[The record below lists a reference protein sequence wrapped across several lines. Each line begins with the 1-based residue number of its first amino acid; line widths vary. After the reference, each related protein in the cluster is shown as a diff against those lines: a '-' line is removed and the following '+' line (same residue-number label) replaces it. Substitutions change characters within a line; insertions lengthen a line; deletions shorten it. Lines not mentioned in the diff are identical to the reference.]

1 MIRRLALAT
10 SVAAALALPAAA
22 SATPTT
28 AAPTTPTTPPAQPA
42 VAKMSIEVASGI
54 VDGGTR
60 WVLTRDK
67 LLVLGKIREYVAGE
81 KVTIELSRAGKVV
94 DQRTVKVEAWK
105 GTTGKFQTRFKHV
118 TDEGRYSV
126 TARHDADAAQEAGV
140 SNTEKLRAI
149 QARVSGKESTRLL
162 QIALNRLAFVSPISG
177 HLDEAT
183 RRAVLAYRKVNHWKH
198 TGSPT
203 STVFRTVFNGR
214 GGFNLRYSEP
224 SMHVEGDL
232 SRQVLVLADNGHP
245 VQIYTMS
252 SGKSSTPT
260 VRGKFKFY
268 RRQAG
273 TNSHGMVWS
282 TYFHGGYAIH
292 GYPSVPAT
300 YPASHGCLRV
310 PIPNSYHIYKSV
322 RLGETIYVYL

>member
-1 MIRRLALAT
+1 MVRRLALAPA
-10 SVAAALALPAAA
+10 VAAALALPASAA
-22 SATPTT
+22 
-28 AAPTTPTTPPAQPA
+28 AAPATTPPTTTTPPA

-54 VDGGTR
+54 VDGGKR

-67 LLVLGKIREYVAGE
+67 LLVLGKIREYVKGE

-94 DQRTVKVEAWK
+94 DQRTVKVEPWK
-105 GTTGKFQTRFKHV
+105 GTTGKFQTRFKNV
-118 TDEGRYSV
+118 KDDGSYSV
-126 TARHDADAAQEAGV
+126 TARHAAGAAQEEGV
-140 SNTEKLRAI
+140 SNTEKVRAI
-149 QARVSGKESTRLL
+149 PARVSGKESTRLL

-183 RRAVLAYRKVNHWKH
+183 RRAVLAYRKVNRWKH

-252 SGKSSTPT
+252 SGKRSTPT

-292 GYPSVPAT
+292 GYPSVPAN

-310 PIPNSYHIYKSV
+310 PIPNSYHIYRSV